1 MSKLKAT
8 LNFNKSLEEM
18 IREEREES
26 KKRNEAAI
34 ERARSVRGKIYSPN
48 KKSRV
53 KTVG

>member
-26 KKRNEAAI
+26 KKRYETAI
-34 ERARSVRGKIYSPN
+34 ERAKNVSGRLYTSN
-48 KKSRV
+48 KKNKV
-53 KTVG
+53 KTIG